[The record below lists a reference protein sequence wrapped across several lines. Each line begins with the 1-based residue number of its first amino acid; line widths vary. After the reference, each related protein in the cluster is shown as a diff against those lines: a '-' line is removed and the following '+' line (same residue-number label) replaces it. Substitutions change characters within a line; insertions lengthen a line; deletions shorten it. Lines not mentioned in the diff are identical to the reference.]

1 MRYFM
6 KTYKTHIIVF
16 LIISISGLGFW
27 FFNSWGEL
35 EKPAVL
41 LDQDITAIGRYK
53 TLNIAFADKKSGLRN
68 STVTIVQDNQTQV
81 LSAINYTDSV
91 TRESNVSVT
100 IDRLAMK
107 LHEGPA
113 TLNISAMDNSIWKN
127 ETTLTIQVNIDF
139 MPPQIFLLTSTNNI
153 NPGGTC
159 VILYRTSKPVI
170 SSGVNVENNFSPGYV
185 TTISDKPCII
195 SYFPLPVEARQ
206 GGIAIKVTA
215 RDQAGNET
223 SVALPNLIRKKK
235 FRSDKMSLSENF
247 LQQKMPE
254 FQSHNPVLQGK
265 TPLETFIYV
274 NSKMREDNDSAIR
287 EICKASNPRQLW
299 EGAFLRMKNAAPMA
313 LFGDKRKYQYQ
324 GKVVG
329 ESIHMGVDLA
339 STTNAPVEAA
349 NHGIVAYAG
358 YLGIYG
364 NFVIID
370 HGFGFFTLYGHM
382 NSIDVKKGQE
392 VRKGD
397 VMGHTGSSGLAGGDH
412 LHFGMLVGGQ
422 FVNPQEWW
430 DPHWIADNV
439 TKKTVV
445 SF

>member
-1 MRYFM
+1 
-6 KTYKTHIIVF
+6 
-16 LIISISGLGFW
+16 
-27 FFNSWGEL
+27 
-35 EKPAVL
+35 
-41 LDQDITAIGRYK
+41 
-53 TLNIAFADKKSGLRN
+53 
-68 STVTIVQDNQTQV
+68 
-81 LSAINYTDSV
+81 
-91 TRESNVSVT
+91 
-100 IDRLAMK
+100 
-107 LHEGPA
+107 
-113 TLNISAMDNSIWKN
+113 
-127 ETTLTIQVNIDF
+127 
-139 MPPQIFLLTSTNNI
+139 
-153 NPGGTC
+153 
-159 VILYRTSKPVI
+159 
-170 SSGVNVENNFSPGYV
+170 
-185 TTISDKPCII
+185 
-195 SYFPLPVEARQ
+195 
-206 GGIAIKVTA
+206 
-215 RDQAGNET
+215 
-223 SVALPNLIRKKK
+223 
-235 FRSDKMSLSENF
+235 
-247 LQQKMPE
+247 
-254 FQSHNPVLQGK
+254 
-265 TPLETFIYV
+265 
-274 NSKMREDNDSAIR
+274 
-287 EICKASNPRQLW
+287 
-299 EGAFLRMKNAAPMA
+299 MA

-349 NHGIVAYAG
+349 NNGIVAYAG

-370 HGFGFFTLYGHM
+370 HGFAFFTVYGHL